1 MQQHER
7 EALSAL
13 RLTWAPTADDLWH
26 SQGALHVPGLH
37 ERAMSDVLAAFDD
50 AAREADSSPLGVV
63 VRGPA
68 GSGKTH
74 LLGQVRERVQTSG
87 GFFFLVELL
96 DATSFW
102 QSARAGILES
112 LGRPGAERETQLKDL
127 LWELA
132 SIAHISRANRR
143 AVIGDDD
150 LTPEILSDFVTALHK
165 ARRQT
170 VKRAHHTL
178 RALVLLGAADLDL
191 QDIGEAFLV
200 GNVGTLGATEG
211 ADRELGAWGLPAP
224 TLTPQESVRDISR
237 LVALAGPAV
246 LALDQIDTLLAQSIE
261 RTSTRTSDRTSDRTE
276 DPGPA
281 GPDNRD
287 LEHVAHGLM
296 SVRQTM
302 RRTVSVV
309 ACLPAAWEAIE
320 NRATASVHDRFR
332 TTALLQGLPTPDVGR
347 AILERRFSATY
358 SAVGFSAPY
367 ASWPIL
373 PSAFDDATQY
383 TPRQL
388 LKRAD
393 THIRRCLERDTVEE
407 LSRLTGE
414 VAEPHEPG
422 YEGQGR
428 TDTGELD
435 RRFLEYRNRAVTA
448 AALDPDGEDT
458 TMPGLLSAALEAWI
472 SELGE
477 AEQTVWPDPPPGQ
490 RVVLHARL
498 RQSLDASTDDER
510 HWAFRAI
517 ASGNAI
523 AVQNR
528 IRKALEA
535 TGLNPERRTL
545 FLLRNTPWPRGA
557 KTAAMIEEF
566 TAAGGRVLPMSDDD
580 IRTMTALRD
589 LIDDNHPDLPGWLRR
604 RRPAHG
610 IDLLRAALGGVVGDT
625 PDAANAASEQIE
637 MVSPEPPT
645 VPHPVAAPAVVIE
658 HSPTAVTLGV
668 DATGG
673 QPVSVDLAA
682 LRKHTAIFAGSGSGK
697 TVLIRRL
704 VEECALRGVSSIV
717 LDPNNDLSRLGS
729 RWPELP
735 PGWNPA
741 DDERGDEYFANTE
754 VVVWTP
760 RRATGRPLSFQP
772 LPDFASV
779 LDDDD
784 EFSDAV
790 ESAVAALEARA
801 LIAGNTAKANRSRAV
816 LREALRYYGA
826 SRSVTLS
833 GFIDLLGD
841 LPDDVSALGNARTLA
856 AELGQNLRAATV
868 NDPLF
873 GGAGTAADPGVL
885 LAPSPG
891 YRARVSVISMVGLTS
906 EQQREGFVNQLQ
918 MALFAW
924 IKRNPAGNRP
934 LGGLLVM
941 DEAQN
946 FAPSTHTTASTHST
960 LALSSQARK
969 YGLGLVFAT
978 QSPRG
983 LHNHIPGNSATQ
995 FYGLLNSP
1003 AQIAVAR
1010 EMARVKGGLV
1020 PDISRLRSG
1029 QFYLALEGNA
1039 FHKIQTPW
1047 CLSHHPPS
1055 PPTTDEVLALAQQRE
1070 PA

>member
-1 MQQHER
+1 MDLQHR

-37 ERAMSDVLAAFDD
+37 DRPMADVMAAFGD
-50 AAREADSSPLGVV
+50 AEREADSSPLGVV

-74 LLGQVRERVQTSG
+74 LLGQVREQVQTAG

-96 DATSFW
+96 DATGFW

-112 LGRPGAERETQLKDL
+112 LGRPGSERETQLKDL
-127 LWELA
+127 LWEL
-132 SIAHISRANRR
+132 SSVAHISRANRR
-143 AVIGDDD
+143 AIIGDDE
-150 LTPEILSDFVTALHK
+150 LTPEVLDDFVNALHK

-170 VKRAHHTL
+170 VKRTHHSL
-178 RALVLLGAADLDL
+178 RAMVLLGATELEL
-191 QDIGEAFLV
+191 QDIGEAFLAGT
-200 GNVGTLGATEG
+200 GNDDYG
-211 ADRELGAWGLPAP
+211 REHRERWGLPSP
-224 TLTPQESVRDISR
+224 TAIPQESVRDMSR
-237 LVALAGPAV
+237 LIALAGPAV
-246 LALDQIDTLLAQSIE
+246 LALDQIDTLLAQSA
-261 RTSTRTSDRTSDRTE
+261 DRT
-276 DPGPA
+276 DPSGA
-281 GPDNRD
+281 ASAPDNRD

-309 ACLPAAWEAIE
+309 ACLPAAWEAIQD
-320 NRATASVHDRFR
+320 RATATVNDRFR
-332 TTALLQGLPTPDVGR
+332 TTGLLQGLPTPDVGR
-347 AILERRFSATY
+347 AILERRFTASYNAI
-358 SAVGFSAPY
+358 GFTAPY
-367 ASWPIL
+367 PSWPIL
-373 PSAFDDATQY
+373 PSAFDEATQY

-393 THIRRCLERDTVEE
+393 AHVRRCLERDTIEE
-407 LSRLTGE
+407 LTRLTGE
-414 VAEPHEPG
+414 VAEEHAAR
-422 YEGQGR
+422 EGDTQHA
-428 TDTGELD
+428 DTGELD
-435 RRFLEYRNRAVTA
+435 RHFAEYRQRAVTV

-458 TMPGLLSAALEAWI
+458 TMPGLLSAALDAWI
-472 SELGE
+472 TELGE
-477 AEQTVWPDPPPGQ
+477 AEQAFRPDPPPGQ

-498 RQSLDASTDDER
+498 RQSLDAATDDER
-510 HWAFRAI
+510 HWAFRAVS
-517 ASGNAI
+517 SGNAV

-528 IRKALEA
+528 IRKAWEA
-535 TGLNPERRTL
+535 TGFNPGRRRL
-545 FLLRNTPWPRGA
+545 FLLRNGPWPRGA
-557 KTAAMIEEF
+557 KTASMIAGFE
-566 TAAGGRVLPMSDDD
+566 AAGGQVLPMSEDDL
-580 IRTMTALRD
+580 RTMTALRD
-589 LIDDNHPDLPGWLRR
+589 LIEDNHPDLPEWLRL
-604 RRPAHG
+604 RRPGHG
-610 IDLLRAALGGVVGDT
+610 IAVLRAALGDVAGD
-625 PDAANAASEQIE
+625 PPPPMPEVELA
-637 MVSPEPPT
+637 PEP
-645 VPHPVAAPAVVIE
+645 APAQQPAGPVE
-658 HSPTAVTLGV
+658 HSPDAVTLGL
-668 DATGG
+668 DGAAGL
-673 QPVSVDLAA
+673 PVSVDLAA

-729 RWPELP
+729 RWPDPP

-741 DDERGDEYFANTE
+741 DDERADEYFENAE

-760 RRATGRPLSFQP
+760 RRSTGRPLSFQP

-779 LDDDD
+779 IDDAD
-784 EFSDAV
+784 EFSDAI
-790 ESAVAALEARA
+790 ESAVAALEPRA
-801 LIAGNTAKANRSRAV
+801 LITGNTPKANRSRAV

-826 SRSVTLS
+826 GRSVTL
-833 GFIDLLGD
+833 GGLIDLLGD
-841 LPDDVSALGNARTLA
+841 LPDDVSALGGSRQLA

-885 LAPSPG
+885 LTPSPG
-891 YRARVSVISMVGLTS
+891 YRARVSVISMAGLTS
-906 EQQREGFVNQLQ
+906 DQQREGFVNQLQ

-924 IKRNPAGNRP
+924 IKRHPAGDRP
-934 LGGLLVM
+934 LGGLLIM

-946 FAPSTHTTASTHST
+946 FAPSGHTTACTQST

-978 QSPRG
+978 QAPRG
-983 LHNHIPGNSATQ
+983 LHNHIPGNAATQ

-1055 PPTTDEVLALAQQRE
+1055 PPTADEVLELAARE
-1070 PA
+1070 LAAR

>member
-7 EALSAL
+7 EALGAL

-37 ERAMSDVLAAFDD
+37 ERALADVLAAFDD
-50 AAREADSSPLGVV
+50 AEREADSSPLGVV

-74 LLGQVRERVQTSG
+74 LLGQVRERVQTAG

-143 AVIGDDD
+143 AIIGDDD
-150 LTPEILSDFVTALHK
+150 LTPEILTDFVNALHK

-170 VKRAHHTL
+170 IKRAHHTL

-200 GNVGTLGATEG
+200 GNVGTLGAADG
-211 ADRELGAWGLPAP
+211 SDRELAGWGLPVPSA
-224 TLTPQESVRDISR
+224 TPQESVRDISR

-246 LALDQIDTLLAQSIE
+246 LALDQIDTLLAQSTE
-261 RTSTRTSDRTSDRTE
+261 RTSDRIPERGDE
-276 DPGPA
+276 PGVP

-309 ACLPAAWEAIE
+309 ACLPAAWEAIQD
-320 NRATASVHDRFR
+320 RATASVHDRFR
-332 TTALLQGLPTPDVGR
+332 TTALLQGLPTPDIGR

-358 SAVGFSAPY
+358 NAVGYAAPY
-367 ASWPIL
+367 PSWPIL

-393 THIRRCLERDTVEE
+393 AHIRRCLERDTVEE
-407 LSRLTGE
+407 LTRLTGE
-414 VAEPHEPG
+414 VAQPHEPG
-422 YEGQGR
+422 HGAG
-428 TDTGELD
+428 TADTTELD
-435 RRFLEYRNRAVTA
+435 RRFAEYRRRAVTA

-472 SELGE
+472 TELGE
-477 AEQTVWPDPPPGQ
+477 AEQTFWPDPPPGQ

-498 RQSLDASTDDER
+498 RQSLDAATDDER

-535 TGLNPERRTL
+535 TGLNPQRRTL
-545 FLLRNTPWPRGA
+545 CLLRNTPWPRGA

-589 LIDDNHPDLPGWLRR
+589 LIDDNHPDLPEWLRR

-610 IDLLRAALGGVVGDT
+610 IDLLRAALGDVAGD
-625 PDAANAASEQIE
+625 AGEL
-637 MVSPEPPT
+637 PEPYFTEPET
-645 VPHPVAAPAVVIE
+645 VPQPVATQAPTTQAVVIE
-658 HSPTAVTLGV
+658 HSPTAITLGV

-682 LRKHTAIFAGSGSGK
+682 LRKHTAMFAGSGSGK

-741 DDERGDEYFANTE
+741 DNERGDEYFADTE

-760 RRATGRPLSFQP
+760 RRSTGRPLSFQP

-790 ESAVAALEARA
+790 ESAVAALEPRA
-801 LIAGNTAKANRSRAV
+801 LIVGNTAKANRSRAV

-841 LPDDVSALGNARTLA
+841 LPDDVSALGSARALA

-885 LAPSPG
+885 LTPSPG
-891 YRARVSVISMVGLTS
+891 YRARVSVISMVGLTN

-924 IKRNPAGNRP
+924 IKRHPAGDRP

-946 FAPSTHTTASTHST
+946 FAPSSHTTASTHST

-1070 PA
+1070 PATP

>member
-1 MQQHER
+1 MELQER

-26 SQGALHVPGLH
+26 SQGALHVGGLH
-37 ERAMSDVLAAFDD
+37 DRPMADVMAAFGD
-50 AAREADSSPLGVV
+50 AARDADSSPLGVV

-74 LLGQVRERVQTSG
+74 LLGQVREQVQTAG

-96 DATSFW
+96 DAASFW

-112 LGRPGAERETQLKDL
+112 LGRPGSERETQLKDL
-127 LWELA
+127 LWELS

-143 AVIGDDD
+143 AIIGDDE
-150 LTPEILSDFVTALHK
+150 LTPDVLTDFVNALHK

-178 RALVLLGAADLDL
+178 RAMVLLAATDLDL
-191 QDIGEAFLV
+191 QDIGEAHLI
-200 GNVGTLGATEG
+200 GNVNANDDFGRGER
-211 ADRELGAWGLPAP
+211 DVWGLPAP
-224 TLTPQESVRDISR
+224 SLTPQESVRDISR
-237 LVALAGPAV
+237 LIALAGPAV
-246 LALDQIDTLLAQSIE
+246 LALDQIDTLLAQSPE
-261 RTSTRTSDRTSDRTE
+261 RTDN
-276 DPGPA
+276 A
-281 GPDNRD
+281 GDQPETDNRD

-302 RRTVSVV
+302 RRTVPVV
-309 ACLPAAWEAIE
+309 ACLPAAWEAIQD
-320 NRATASVHDRFR
+320 RATATVQDRFR
-332 TTALLQGLPTPDVGR
+332 ATGLLQGLPTPDVGR
-347 AILERRFSATY
+347 AILERRFTASY
-358 SAVGFSAPY
+358 SAVGFTAPY
-367 ASWPIL
+367 PSWPIL
-373 PSAFDDATQY
+373 PSAFDEATQY

-393 THIRRCLERDTVEE
+393 AHVRRCLERDTIEE
-407 LSRLTGE
+407 LARLTGE
-414 VAEPHEPG
+414 VAEPHEPSAG
-422 YEGQGR
+422 DTPRG
-428 TDTGELD
+428 DTGELD
-435 RRFLEYRNRAVTA
+435 RRFAEYRRRAVPA

-472 SELGE
+472 TELGE
-477 AEQTVWPDPPPGQ
+477 AEQAFRPDPPPGQ

-498 RQSLDASTDDER
+498 RQSLDAATDDER
-510 HWAFRAI
+510 HWAFRAVS
-517 ASGNAI
+517 SGNAV

-528 IRKALEA
+528 IRKAWEA
-535 TGLNPERRTL
+535 TGSNPDRRRL
-545 FLLRNTPWPRGA
+545 FLLRNNPWPKGA
-557 KTAAMIEEF
+557 KTAAMIAEF
-566 TAAGGRVLPMSDDD
+566 EAAGGRVLPMSDDD
-580 IRTMTALRD
+580 LRTMTALRD
-589 LIDDNHPDLPGWLRR
+589 LIADNHPDLPEWLRK
-604 RRPAHG
+604 RRPGHG
-610 IDLLRAALGGVVGDT
+610 IALLRAALGDVAGD
-625 PDAANAASEQIE
+625 
-637 MVSPEPPT
+637 EPPP
-645 VPHPVAAPAVVIE
+645 VPEIVDVPVHDEEPAPLVVD
-658 HSPTAVTLGV
+658 HSPTAVTLGI
-668 DATGG
+668 DATTG

-729 RWPELP
+729 RWPEPP

-741 DDERGDEYFANTE
+741 DDARSDEYLSNTE

-760 RRATGRPLSFQP
+760 RRATGRPLAFQP

-779 LDDDD
+779 LDDAD

-790 ESAVAALEARA
+790 ESAVAALEPRA
-801 LIAGNTAKANRSRAV
+801 LIVGNTAKANRSRAV
-816 LREALRYYGA
+816 LREALRFYGA
-826 SRSVTLS
+826 GRSVTLS
-833 GFIDLLGD
+833 GFIDLLSN
-841 LPDDVSALGNARTLA
+841 LPDGVSALGGARKLA

-885 LAPSPG
+885 LSPSPG
-891 YRARVSVISMVGLTS
+891 YRARVSVISMVGLTN

-924 IKRNPAGNRP
+924 IKRNPAGDRP

-946 FAPSTHTTASTHST
+946 FAPSTHMTACTHST

-978 QSPRG
+978 QAPRG

-1047 CLSHHPPS
+1047 CLSFHPPS
-1055 PPTTDEVLALAQQRE
+1055 PPTTDEVLTLAQRE
-1070 PA
+1070 LAAR